1 MKEPSISRNT
11 IIYLLLFLYFCFLL
25 TPIVWLVV
33 SSFKKPSLVLSSK
46 LIPGI
51 GDFSLEN
58 YVETFQMQRFAQY
71 FLNSLKIALG
81 NTGLTLLVTILA
93 GYALSRFRIRGG
105 RQFLLAVLA
114 SWMFPYVLILI
125 SFYYIMLALN
135 LTDTILGIVLTH
147 SVLSISFCVWILKAY
162 FDGIPKELDDAAL
175 IDGSSRI
182 GTLFKIILP
191 ISSPGIAV
199 AAFFAFMVS
208 WGDFLFVSILSRSP
222 ATRTLPL
229 ILQAFRS
236 TLELRWGVIVTA
248 TVICIIPTVALFA
261 FVQRWLVE
269 GLTAGAI
276 K

>member
-1 MKEPSISRNT
+1 MSRNV
-11 IIYLLLFLYFCFLL
+11 IIYLLLILYFCFLL

-58 YVETFQMQRFAQY
+58 YVETFQMQRFTQY

-93 GYALSRFRIRGG
+93 GYTLSRFRIRGG

-125 SFYYIMLALN
+125 SFYYIMLGLN
-135 LTDTILGIVLTH
+135 LTDTILGIILTH
-147 SVLSISFCVWILKAY
+147 SVLSVSFCVWMLKAY

-199 AAFFAFMVS
+199 AGFFAFMVS
-208 WGDFLFVSILSRSP
+208 WGDFLFASILSRSP

-229 ILQAFRS
+229 MLQAFRS

-248 TVICIIPTVALFA
+248 TVICIIPTIALFA